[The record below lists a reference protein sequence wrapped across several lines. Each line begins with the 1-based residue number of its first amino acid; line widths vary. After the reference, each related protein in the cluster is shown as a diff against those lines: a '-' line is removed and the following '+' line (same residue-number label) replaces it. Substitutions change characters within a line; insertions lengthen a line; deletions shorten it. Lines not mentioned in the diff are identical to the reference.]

1 MATRRGRGEG
11 AIYRRSRDG
20 RWVGEMTLP
29 DTARRKTITGAT
41 RQEVQRK
48 LAALRREI
56 EHGLTPG
63 DPRQTVEQYLATW
76 LESIKPTMSDA
87 AWLRHEQFCRLQ
99 IVPSIG
105 AVKLVALSAQHVQG
119 LYASLLASGLSS
131 TTVHHAHATLH
142 KAVKAAVRLGLVPH
156 NVTEMV
162 EVPRMQHH
170 EMRVLSPEQ
179 ARQFVVACDGER
191 LAAALVLA
199 LTTGMRQGEV
209 LALHWKD
216 VQLAGPRGHSLS
228 VRWNLRYRGGVFTF
242 KEPKTRRSRRRIALA
257 SETVEML
264 CAHRTRQ
271 KAERLRAGEVWQEND
286 LVFCTE
292 AGTPRSAN
300 GGVRSTFERV
310 LRRAALPAIRFHDL
324 RHTCASLLLAEN
336 VNPKVVS
343 ELLGH
348 ATVAITLDIYS
359 HVMPDMQEDV
369 AMVIGALL
377 YGKRSATM

>member
-1 MATRRGRGEG
+1 MASRRGRGEG

-20 RWVGEMTLP
+20 RWVGEITLP
-29 DTARRKTITGAT
+29 DTGRRKTITGAT
-41 RQEVQRK
+41 RQEAQRK

-56 EHGLTPG
+56 EHGFAPG
-63 DPRQTVEQYLATW
+63 DPRQTVEQYLVTW
-76 LESIKPTMSDA
+76 LDSIKPTMSDG

-99 IVPSIG
+99 IVPAIG
-105 AVKLVALSAQHVQG
+105 AVKLAALSAQHVQS
-119 LYASLLASGLSS
+119 LYAALLASGLSS

-142 KAVKAAVRLGLVPH
+142 KALKAAMRLGLVPR

-170 EMRVLSPEQ
+170 EMHVFSPEQ
-179 ARQFVVACDGER
+179 ARQFIAACDGER
-191 LAAALVLA
+191 HAAALVLA

-216 VQLAGPRGHSLS
+216 VQVTGSRGHSLS
-228 VRWNLRYRGGVFTF
+228 VRWNLRYRDGSFTF

-257 SETVEML
+257 PETVEML
-264 CAHRTRQ
+264 RAHRTRQ
-271 KAERLRAGEVWQEND
+271 KAERLAAGEVWQDND
-286 LVFCTE
+286 LVVCTE
-292 AGTPRSAN
+292 AGTPLSAN
-300 GGVRSTFERV
+300 GGLRSTFERV
-310 LRRAALPAIRFHDL
+310 LRRAGLPAIRFHDL
-324 RHTCASLLLAEN
+324 RHTCASLLLAAN

-359 HVMPDMQEDV
+359 HVMPDMQED
-369 AMVIGALL
+369 AALTL
-377 YGKRSATM
+377 ATMLYSEGAV